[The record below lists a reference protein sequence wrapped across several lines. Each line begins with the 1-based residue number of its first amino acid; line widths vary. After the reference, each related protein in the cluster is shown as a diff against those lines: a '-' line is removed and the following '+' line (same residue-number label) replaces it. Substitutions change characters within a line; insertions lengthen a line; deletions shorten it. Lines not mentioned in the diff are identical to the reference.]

1 VEGAPG
7 LIAVRPRP
15 MNLYPTNLTRIDDQH
30 IQIDWSDGQVR
41 RYTVKQL
48 RDACPCATCRE
59 GRTERAPEGNPLQ
72 LTVLSPM
79 EARPLRVQAM
89 KPVGHYAY
97 NIVFSDGHDSGI
109 FTFELLRELG
119 ELQSTLPR

>member
-41 RYTVKQL
+41 QYTVKQL
-48 RDACPCATCRE
+48 RDECPCATCRE
-59 GRTERAPEGNPLQ
+59 RRTEQAPTGNPLQ

-119 ELQSTLPR
+119 ELQSTPPR